1 MSVIE
6 PNEGWDEQGKLG
18 VDWIPYADF
27 IRRALSPAFV
37 NTDDAVR
44 YAQTRLGTSGRSIY
58 GGLLLR
64 RVDGLFVATEP
75 LPVPTENFDPKWI
88 FPDEDVPL
96 EQLAPGMTI
105 VARYRSRRDT
115 QPGFLLEGSELQ
127 LRDGQ
132 KTPSAFV
139 WQLLSV
145 ASMSVIQNSAQWGNA
160 QTLRRGWLPGNSFT
174 APQSVAYAAADRA
187 MGPVFDHADD
197 AARHAHEQAG
207 ERSELMLM
215 FGFLLKS
222 AKGQWAA
229 SMPVNAE
236 GLLFPLSRVFL
247 RGQVPVGFTVAGLY
261 LCAPA
266 IDTANYLHRRR
277 QACCP
282 E

>member
-1 MSVIE
+1 MYSKSTFRCWPKPASCEDVHTALASGLLNPRDFVVKVATLCWLSVIE
-6 PNEGWDEQGKLG
+6 PNECWDEQGKLG

-197 AARHAHEQAG
+197 AARHAHVM
-207 ERSELMLM
+207 RTSRR
-215 FGFLLKS
+215 
-222 AKGQWAA
+222 A
-229 SMPVNAE
+229 S
-236 GLLFPLSRVFL
+236 
-247 RGQVPVGFTVAGLY
+247 VAS
-261 LCAPA
+261 
-266 IDTANYLHRRR
+266 
-277 QACCP
+277 
-282 E
+282 